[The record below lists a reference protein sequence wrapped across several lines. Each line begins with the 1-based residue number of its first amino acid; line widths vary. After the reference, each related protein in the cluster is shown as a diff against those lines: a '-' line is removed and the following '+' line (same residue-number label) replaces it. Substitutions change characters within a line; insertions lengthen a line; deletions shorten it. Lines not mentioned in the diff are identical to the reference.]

1 MNKTTEKILN
11 SKKNR
16 FPENA
21 WKRLN
26 EIYSLFEKGEITE
39 EQLDSSVFSIADL
52 YDNIKPGERWWGNG
66 DNNILGKPVV
76 ITQEN
81 ALQYGK
87 NFGTTGGKN

>member
-1 MNKTTEKILN
+1 MNKTILN

-16 FPENA
+16 FSENA

-26 EIYSLFEKGEITE
+26 EIYSL
-39 EQLDSSVFSIADL
+39 
-52 YDNIKPGERWWGNG
+52 
-66 DNNILGKPVV
+66 
-76 ITQEN
+76 EN

>member
-1 MNKTTEKILN
+1 MNKTTENILN

-39 EQLDSSVFSIADL
+39 EQLDSSVFSIADI
-52 YDNIKPGERWWGNG
+52 YDNIKPGERWWGNC
-66 DNNILGKPVV
+66 DNNILGKPII

-81 ALQYGK
+81 ALQYEK

>member
-1 MNKTTEKILN
+1 MNKTTENILN

-39 EQLDSSVFSIADL
+39 EQLDSSVFSIADF
-52 YDNIKPGERWWGNG
+52 YDNIKPGERWWGNC
-66 DNNILGKPVV
+66 DNNILGKPII

-87 NFGTTGGKN
+87 KL